1 MRIFENQ
8 WAVILGGSSGLGLA
22 TAKKLAKHGMNLCIF
37 HRDRRSDLAKFEEEV
52 SEMKTEKIEIK
63 TFNKNVLNLKE
74 IEDCIH
80 EIPKE
85 SVRLLLHSIAKGSLK
100 SMKIKEGNALTL
112 NDLEI
117 SIHAMG
123 LNWYE
128 WGRLLIEHNLFMKNA
143 RNIAF
148 TSEGNQRVW
157 PSYGAVSAAKA
168 VLEALMRQMAVE
180 WAHLGIRTNCVQA
193 GTTLTASF
201 NIIPQSEI
209 IAQKTL
215 ERNPFKRMTIPED
228 VANAVYLLSREEAD
242 WINGT
247 ILRADGGES
256 LC

>member
-22 TAKKLAKHGMNLCIF
+22 TAKKLAKNGMNLCIF
-37 HRDRRSDLAKFEEEV
+37 HRDRRSDLAQFEEEV
-52 SEMKTEKIEIK
+52 SKMKSENITIK
-63 TFNKNVLNLKE
+63 TFNKNALSMHDVL
-74 IEDCIH
+74 DCIQ
-80 EIPKE
+80 EIPKK

-100 SMKIKEGNALTL
+100 SIKIEEGNALTL

-128 WGRLLIEHNLFMKNA
+128 WGKALIEHNLFMENA

-148 TSEGNQRVW
+148 TSEGNQKVW

-180 WAHLGIRTNCVQA
+180 WAPLGIRTNCVQA
-193 GTTLTASF
+193 GTTLTSSF
-201 NIIPQSEI
+201 KIIPNSDIISE
-209 IAQKTL
+209 KTL
-215 ERNPFKRMTIPED
+215 ERNPFNRMTTPDDI
-228 VANAVYLLSREEAD
+228 ANAVYLLCREEAD

-256 LC
+256 IC